1 VPATLVVAI
10 IALIIGLPTGLLCA
24 ALMAPRRGRFLQFLG
39 ALVGAVAAGAA
50 VYAYANSISVDLL
63 SYGIGAYL
71 AITIGAVMGGLGVN
85 FLLSLRG
92 RRSGSAQAGL

>member
-1 VPATLVVAI
+1 VDSKLVVAI
-10 IALIIGLPTGLLCA
+10 VALIFGLPTGLICA

-39 ALVGAVAAGAA
+39 ALVGAAAVGAA
-50 VYAYANSISVDLL
+50 VYAYATSISVDLL

-71 AITIGAVMGGLGVN
+71 AIATGAVIGGLGVN

-92 RRSGSAQAGL
+92 RRSGSAQVGM

>member
-1 VPATLVVAI
+1 MSSNFV
-10 IALIIGLPTGLLCA
+10 IALIALIFGLPTGLICA
-24 ALMAPRRGRFLQFLG
+24 ALMAPRRGRYLQFLG

-50 VYAYANSISVDLL
+50 VYAYANSIAVDLL

-71 AITIGAVMGGLGVN
+71 AIATGAVMGGLGVN